1 MKALDGLIFKSG
13 GVSNVLLGYKRIKLT
28 YFMEVL
34 IMNKKKL
41 GIKLLSILT
50 LSGFVLAN
58 PVFASENFGR
68 NEQEAKDSAI
78 TFIQKTESIKAKAGG
93 DVHNIK
99 LDKVALNDQL
109 SQSNMYVYNISTG
122 GFVIVS
128 ADKRSPEILGYS
140 TKGSFD
146 ANNKEN
152 IASFIESYAKQISEN
167 KKIDVTYN
175 NTTDIKHPVV
185 NSLLDAKGIHYNQGN
200 PYNLLTPVIE
210 KVAPGERSHVG
221 QNSATGC
228 VATATVQIMKYH
240 NYPNKG
246 LQDHTYTI
254 KSSNPYFNHPKTLFA
269 AISNREYNW
278 NNILPAYSGSE
289 SDVQKNAISELMSDV
304 GISVDMD
311 YGPSSGSAGSPL
323 VQRALKEN
331 FGYAQSVHEIKR
343 SSFSKEDWETQI
355 DNELAQN
362 QPVYYQGVGTE
373 GGHAF
378 VIDGADGNDFYHVNW
393 GWGGVSDGFFR
404 LDALNPS
411 ALGTGGGA
419 GGFNDYQSAVVGIK
433 P

>member
-1 MKALDGLIFKSG
+1 
-13 GVSNVLLGYKRIKLT
+13 
-28 YFMEVL
+28 
-34 IMNKKKL
+34 MNKKKL

-50 LSGFVLAN
+50 LSGFILSN

-68 NEQEAKDSAI
+68 NEQEAKNSAI
-78 TFIQKTESIKAKAGG
+78 TFIEKNESIKAKAGG
-93 DVHNIK
+93 DAQNIK
-99 LDKVALNDQL
+99 LDKVALGDKL
-109 SQSNMYVYNISTG
+109 SNSNMYVYNISTG

-146 ANNKEN
+146 ANGKEN
-152 IASFIESYAKQISEN
+152 IASFIESYAEQITEN
-167 KKIDVTYN
+167 KKIDTAY
-175 NTTDIKHPVV
+175 TDTANIKQPVV

-210 KVAPGERSHVG
+210 KALPGEEGYIG
-221 QNSATGC
+221 QHSATGC
-228 VATATVQIMKYH
+228 VATATAQIMKYH

-246 LQDHTYTI
+246 LKDHTYTLHPTN
-254 KSSNPYFNHPKTLFA
+254 KYFNHPKTLFA
-269 AISNREYNW
+269 AISTREYNW
-278 NNILPAYSGSE
+278 NNILPSYNGSE
-289 SDVQKNAISELMSDV
+289 SDVQKTAVSELMADV

-311 YGPSSGSAGSPL
+311 YGPSSGSSGSPL
-323 VQRALKEN
+323 VQKALKEN
-331 FGYAQSVHEIKR
+331 FGYAQSVHQISR
-343 SSFSKEDWETQI
+343 NSYSKEDWEAQI
-355 DNELAQN
+355 DNELTQN
-362 QPVYYQGVGTE
+362 QPVYYQGVGTL

-378 VIDGADGNDFYHVNW
+378 VIDGSDGNDFYHVNW

-411 ALGTGGGA
+411 SLGTGGGA